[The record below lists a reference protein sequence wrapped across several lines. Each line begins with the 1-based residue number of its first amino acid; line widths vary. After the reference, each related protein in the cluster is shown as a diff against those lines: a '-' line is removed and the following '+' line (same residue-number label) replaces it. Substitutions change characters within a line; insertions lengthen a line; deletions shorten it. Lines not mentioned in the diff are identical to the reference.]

1 MPQILRLLLLCS
13 LLPLVTAAQ
22 QAPKREL
29 RGAWVASYF
38 GIDWPNK
45 TQTPA
50 QQRAAFITLAD
61 HHKATGI
68 NVLYVQVRSQC
79 DALYPSSIE
88 PWSNDLTGTQ
98 GVPPSTPWDPMAF
111 AIEECHKR
119 GMEFHAWLNPYRAV
133 GNTANLPNFAASHV
147 AKQHPE
153 WLLSQGA
160 LQVLDPGLPPVR
172 DHIMSVIE
180 DIVKRYDVDG
190 IHFDDYFYPPAAP
203 AGVTPYN
210 DDATFAAYPRGFTVK
225 ADWRRDNINLLIK
238 RVYDSI
244 LTIKPWVKF
253 GVSPSGIYRNS
264 TDPAIGTP
272 TSGLQHYATLF
283 ADTRRWLQEGWVDY
297 IMPQVYWWIGQP
309 GANYAAIVPWW
320 NNQAA
325 GRHIYIGMAGY
336 KVLDDA
342 NDNWKKDSTQIPRQ
356 MRMNRDPL
364 YPNIYGQSIYNTTS
378 LRNNKNRF
386 RDSLRL
392 VFYNKPALLPA
403 MPWRDNAAPS
413 APVSLNA
420 QQEGADSVLLSWT
433 NTAGSG
439 DMDGA
444 RRFVIYRSTQPQ
456 IDTTTPDNILTITN
470 RNETSFTDTTIA
482 PNTTY
487 YYAVTALD
495 RFHNESGLT
504 NLSANLAPDI
514 LCPGAQELN
523 GDSNC
528 TASLPDYRHLA
539 LVNDTT
545 GVTLT
550 QLPAPGSLVP
560 HNQLVRL
567 IATNAG
573 GKSDTCSFA
582 IHLRDTIAPQITGLA
597 TNPSLITI
605 PNNKMVPV
613 TVSYAVSDCSPVTSV
628 ITVAS
633 NEPVWGAPDW
643 EVVDAHTVKLRAQR
657 LPLGNGRVYTITVT
671 STDSAGHVS
680 TATTNVLV
688 PGSKPWT
695 YDDGLAVTALPNP
708 TFHQFVLLM
717 KSKHALPISINVYN
731 SNGQLVE
738 SRSGIAPNS
747 TLTIGGAYP
756 GGMYYVEIIQG
767 TKRQILRLIKIGH

>member
-1 MPQILRLLLLCS
+1 MPKTLRLLLLCG
-13 LLPLVTAAQ
+13 LLPLLVSAQ
-22 QAPKREL
+22 KAPKREL

-45 TQTPA
+45 NQTPA

-68 NVLYVQVRSQC
+68 NVLYVQMRSQC
-79 DALYPSSIE
+79 DALYPSEIE
-88 PWSNDLTGTQ
+88 PWSNDLTGVQ

-133 GNTANLPNFAASHV
+133 GNTNNLPNFAANHV

-153 WLLSQGA
+153 WLLTQGT
-160 LQVLDPGLPPVR
+160 LQVLDPGLPEVR
-172 DHIMSVIE
+172 DHIMSVIN
-180 DIVKRYDVDG
+180 DIVTRYDLDG

-210 DDATFAAYPRGFTVK
+210 DNATFAAYPRGFTVK
-225 ADWRRDNINLLIK
+225 EDWRRDNVNLLIK

-244 LTIKPWVKF
+244 RAQKPWVKF

-264 TDPAIGTP
+264 TDPNIGSP
-272 TSGLQHYATLF
+272 TSGLQHYVTLF

-309 GANYAAIVPWW
+309 GANYAALIPWW

-342 NDNWKKDSTQIPRQ
+342 NANWKTDSTQIPRQ
-356 MRMNRDPL
+356 VRMNRDSL

-392 VFYNKPALLPA
+392 VFYSKPALLPA
-403 MPWRDNAAPS
+403 MPWRDNAAPT
-413 APVSLNA
+413 APIALDA
-420 QQEGADSVLLSWT
+420 QQSADSVVLSWT
-433 NTAGSG
+433 NTAGTG
-439 DMDGA
+439 EMDRA
-444 RRFVIYRSTQPQ
+444 RQFVIYRSTVPQ
-456 IDTTTPDNILTITN
+456 IDTTTADNILAITN
-470 RNETSFTDTTIA
+470 GSETFYTDKTA
-482 PNTTY
+482 AANTTY

-495 RFHNESGLT
+495 RYHNESGLT

-514 LCPGAQELN
+514 LCPGAQELYGN
-523 GDSNC
+523 ALC
-528 TASLPDYRHLA
+528 MAELPDYRHLG
-539 LVNDTT
+539 VVSDTT
-545 GVTLT
+545 GVAVT
-550 QLPAPGSLVP
+550 QLPAPGSLVA
-560 HNQLVRL
+560 HNSIVRL
-567 IATNAG
+567 VAVNAG
-573 GKSDTCSFA
+573 GKADTCSFA
-582 IHLRDTIAPQITGLA
+582 VHLKDTLAPQIAGLS
-597 TNPSLITI
+597 TSPSLITV

-613 TVSYAVSDCSPVTSV
+613 TVNYTVSDCSPVISV
-628 ITVAS
+628 ITVTS

-643 EVVDAHTVKLRAQR
+643 EVVDGHTVKLRAQR

-671 STDSAGHVS
+671 STDSAGNVS
-680 TATTNVLV
+680 TASTTVLV
-688 PGSKPWT
+688 PGNKPWT
-695 YDDGLAVTALPNP
+695 HGDGLAVIALPNP
-708 TFHQFVLLM
+708 TFSQFVLLM
-717 KSKHALPISINVYN
+717 KSTDALPIQLNIYN

-738 SRSGIAPNS
+738 TRSGISPNS
-747 TLTIGGAYP
+747 TLTIGGNYP
-756 GGMYYVEIIQG
+756 GGMYYAEIIQG

>member
-1 MPQILRLLLLCS
+1 MPKTLRLLLLCS
-13 LLPLVTAAQ
+13 LLPLLVSAQ
-22 QAPKREL
+22 KAPKREL

-50 QQRAAFITLAD
+50 QQRAAFITIAD

-68 NVLYVQVRSQC
+68 NVLYVQMRSQC
-79 DALYPSSIE
+79 DALYPSEIE

-153 WLLSQGA
+153 WLLTQGT
-160 LQVLDPGLPPVR
+160 LQVLDPGLPEVR
-172 DHIMSVIE
+172 DHIMSVIN
-180 DIVKRYDVDG
+180 DIVTRYDVDG

-225 ADWRRDNINLLIK
+225 ADWRRDNVNLLIK
-238 RVYDSI
+238 RAYDSI
-244 LTIKPWVKF
+244 RAKKPWVKF

-264 TDPAIGTP
+264 TDPNVGSP
-272 TSGLQHYATLF
+272 TSGLQHYVTLF

-309 GANYAAIVPWW
+309 GANYAALIPWW

-342 NDNWKKDSTQIPRQ
+342 NANWKTDSTQIPRQ
-356 MRMNRDPL
+356 VRMNRDSL

-392 VFYNKPALLPA
+392 VFYNKPALQPA
-403 MPWRDNAAPS
+403 MPWRDAVAPT
-413 APVSLNA
+413 APIALDA
-420 QQEGADSVLLSWT
+420 QQQADSVLLSWT
-433 NTAGSG
+433 NTAGTG
-439 DMDGA
+439 EMDRA
-444 RRFVIYRSTQPQ
+444 RQFVIYRSTNPQ
-456 IDTTTPDNILTITN
+456 IDTSSADNILAITN
-470 RNETSFTDTTIA
+470 GSETMYTDKTAVANI
-482 PNTTY
+482 TY

-495 RFHNESGLT
+495 RYHNESGLT
-504 NLSANLAPDI
+504 NLSANLAPEI
-514 LCPGAQELN
+514 VCPGTQELSGN
-523 GDSNC
+523 ALC
-528 TASLPDYRHLA
+528 MAELPDFRQLGVVA
-539 LVNDTT
+539 DTT
-545 GVTLT
+545 GVSIT
-550 QLPAPGSLVP
+550 QLPAPGSLVA
-560 HNQLVRL
+560 HNSLVRL
-567 IATNAG
+567 VAVNAG
-573 GKSDTCSFA
+573 GKADTCSFA
-582 IHLRDTIAPQITGLA
+582 VHLKDTLAPQIAGLG
-597 TNPSLITI
+597 TNPALITV
-605 PNNKMVPV
+605 PNNQMVPV
-613 TVSYAVSDCSPVTSV
+613 TVNYSVTDCSPVTSV
-628 ITVAS
+628 ITVTS

-643 EVVDAHTVKLRAQR
+643 EVVDGHTVKLRAQR

-671 STDSAGHVS
+671 STDSAGNVS
-680 TATTNVLV
+680 TASTNVLV
-688 PGSKPWT
+688 PGNKPWT
-695 YDDGLAVTALPNP
+695 HGDGLAVIALPNP
-708 TFHQFVLLM
+708 TFSQFVLLM
-717 KSKHALPISINVYN
+717 KSTEALPIQLNIYN

-747 TLTIGGAYP
+747 TLTIGGNYP
-756 GGMYYVEIIQG
+756 GGMYYAEIIQG

>member
-1 MPQILRLLLLCS
+1 MPKLLRILLLCS
-13 LLPLVTAAQ
+13 LIPIVSFAQ
-22 QAPKREL
+22 KAPKREL

-68 NVLYVQVRSQC
+68 NVLYVQMRSQC
-79 DALYPSSIE
+79 DALYPSTIE

-133 GNTANLPNFAASHV
+133 GNTNNLPNFAASHV

-153 WLLSQGA
+153 WLLTQGT
-160 LQVLDPGLPPVR
+160 LQVLDPGLPQVR
-172 DHIMSVIE
+172 DHIMSVVE

-203 AGVTPYN
+203 AGTTPYN
-210 DDATFAAYPRGFTVK
+210 DDATFAAYPRGFIVK
-225 ADWRRDNINLLIK
+225 ADWRRDNVNLLIK
-238 RVYDSI
+238 RVYDSVR
-244 LTIKPWVKF
+244 TIKPWVKF

-264 TDPAIGTP
+264 TDPNIGTP
-272 TSGLQHYATLF
+272 TTGLQHYSVLF

-297 IMPQVYWWIGQP
+297 IMPQVYWWIDQP

-336 KVLDDA
+336 KVFDDA

-356 MRMNRDPL
+356 VRMNRDSL

-392 VFYNKPALLPA
+392 VFYNKPALQPA
-403 MPWRDNAAPS
+403 MPWRDNLAPS
-413 APVSLNA
+413 TPVGLNA
-420 QQEGADSVLLSWT
+420 AQGTDSVLLSWT
-433 NTAGSG
+433 NTAGA
-439 DMDGA
+439 DEMNRA
-444 RRFVIYRSTQPQ
+444 RQFVIYRSTSPY
-456 IDTTTPDNILTITN
+456 IDTTTADNILAITN
-470 RNETSFTDTTIA
+470 GGETAFTDKAIVA
-482 PNTTY
+482 NTTY
-487 YYAVTALD
+487 YYAVAALD
-495 RFHNESGLT
+495 RYHNESGLT

-514 LCPGAQELN
+514 ICPGTQELN
-523 GDSNC
+523 GQADC

-539 LVNDTT
+539 LLSDTT
-545 GVTLT
+545 GVTIT
-550 QLPAPGSLVP
+550 QWPAPGAMVA
-560 HNQLVRL
+560 HNDVVRL
-567 IATNAG
+567 IATNLG
-573 GKSDTCSFA
+573 GRSDTCTFA
-582 IHLRDTIAPQITGLA
+582 IRLRDTVPPEIAGLG
-597 TNPSLITI
+597 TSPSLIAI

-613 TVSYAVSDCSPVTSV
+613 TVNYTVTDCSPVTSV
-628 ITVAS
+628 VTVTS
-633 NEPVWGAPDW
+633 NEPVYGAPDW
-643 EVVDAHTVKLRAQR
+643 EVVDGHTVKLRAQR

-680 TATTNVLV
+680 TASTNVLV

-695 YDDGLAVTALPNP
+695 HSDGLTVTALPNP
-708 TFHQFVLLM
+708 TFTQFALLM
-717 KSKHALPISINVYN
+717 RSTDALPISINVYS

-738 SRSGIAPNS
+738 SRSGITPNS
-747 TLTIGGAYP
+747 TLYIGNEYE
-756 GGMYYVEIIQG
+756 GGIYYIEIIQG
-767 TKRQILRLIKIGH
+767 TKRQILRVIKIKH

>member
-13 LLPLVTAAQ
+13 FLPLVVTAQ
-22 QAPKREL
+22 KAPKREL

-68 NVLYVQVRSQC
+68 NVLYVQMRSQC
-79 DALYPSSIE
+79 DALYPSTIE

-133 GNTANLPNFAASHV
+133 GNTANLPVFAASHV
-147 AKQHPE
+147 AKQHPD
-153 WLLSQGA
+153 WLLTQGT
-160 LQVLDPGLPPVR
+160 LQVLDPGLPQVR
-172 DHIMSVIE
+172 DHIMLVIE

-190 IHFDDYFYPPAAP
+190 IHFDDYFYPPAAG

-210 DDATFAAYPRGFTVK
+210 DDATFATYPRGFTEK
-225 ADWRRDNINLLIK
+225 ADWRRDNINLLIQ

-244 LTIKPWVKF
+244 RTIKPWVKF

-272 TSGLQHYATLF
+272 TSGLQHYVTLY

-342 NDNWKKDSTQIPRQ
+342 NANWKTDSTQIPRQ
-356 MRMNRDPL
+356 VRMNRDSL

-392 VFYNKPALLPA
+392 VFYNKPALMPA
-403 MPWRDNAAPS
+403 MPWRDNAAPT
-413 APVSLNA
+413 APVSLQA
-420 QQEGADSVLLSWT
+420 EHAADSVLLSWT
-433 NTAGSG
+433 NTAGTHE
-439 DMDGA
+439 MDRA
-444 RRFVIYRSTQPQ
+444 RQFVIYRSTNPQ
-456 IDTTTPDNILTITN
+456 IDTTTADNILAITN
-470 RNETSFTDTTIA
+470 GSETLFTDRTIA

-495 RFHNESGLT
+495 RYHNESGLT
-504 NLSANLAPDI
+504 NLSANLPPEI
-514 LCPGAQELN
+514 VCPGTQELN
-523 GDSNC
+523 GTEHC

-539 LVNDTT
+539 QLSDTT
-545 GVTLT
+545 GVTIT
-550 QLPAPGSLVP
+550 QLPEAGSIVG
-560 HNQLVRL
+560 HNSVVRL
-567 IATNAG
+567 VAMNAG
-573 GKSDTCSFA
+573 GKADTCSFA
-582 IHLRDTIAPQITGLA
+582 IHLRDTIAPLIAGLSA
-597 TNPSLITI
+597 SPGLITV

-613 TVSYAVSDCSPVTSV
+613 TVNYTVTDCSPVTSV
-628 ITVAS
+628 ITVTS
-633 NEPVWGAPDW
+633 NEPVYGAPDW
-643 EVVDAHTVKLRAQR
+643 EVVDAHTVRLRAQR

-671 STDSAGHVS
+671 STDTTGNVSA
-680 TATTNVLV
+680 ATTTVLV
-688 PGSKPWT
+688 PGNKPWT
-695 YDDGLAVTALPNP
+695 YGDGLAVTALPNP
-708 TFHQFVLLM
+708 TFNQFVLLM
-717 KSKHALPISINVYN
+717 KSTETMPISINVYN
-731 SNGQLVE
+731 NGGQLVE
-738 SRSGIAPNS
+738 SRNNIAPNS
-747 TLTIGGAYP
+747 NLVIGGNYH

-767 TKRQILRLIKIGH
+767 TRRQILKLIKIGH